1 MDTIVFFR
9 VYHHWEDP
17 KPYIALKGNPAP
29 DGCKAWI
36 RSLKGTRSHIC
47 WFKIQCHEF
56 IGYSTATERDI
67 AYLRSVVDEWLARAG
82 LFLDD
87 FTLGRIDYD
96 YNFYMSPNEF
106 RVLITTM
113 QQLSKR
119 IMRMNKWRSE
129 QKSTV
134 YYLSKSR
141 HAQLYRKDLERM
153 AKDLPVRE
161 VEINL
166 CRQEVQCHAARIKY
180 MKREYGLVR
189 DWENWVTPEMEAEYL
204 TTAEP
209 VFLSGDFYSMDGAVD
224 IIQASGLTPC
234 HKKRLTDMLAV
245 IQSGT
250 MDALKGYASRN
261 TILKYLTML
270 KDLNVNPLTIKTNF
284 ENNPCGITYIANPFF
299 KCKGF

>member
-1 MDTIVFFR
+1 MDTIDFFR

-129 QKSTV
+129 QKPTV

-141 HAQLYRKDLERM
+141 HAQFYRKDLERM
-153 AKDLPVRE
+153 AKDLPVR
-161 VEINL
+161 
-166 CRQEVQCHAARIKY
+166 
-180 MKREYGLVR
+180 
-189 DWENWVTPEMEAEYL
+189 
-204 TTAEP
+204 
-209 VFLSGDFYSMDGAVD
+209 
-224 IIQASGLTPC
+224 
-234 HKKRLTDMLAV
+234 
-245 IQSGT
+245 
-250 MDALKGYASRN
+250 
-261 TILKYLTML
+261 
-270 KDLNVNPLTIKTNF
+270 
-284 ENNPCGITYIANPFF
+284 
-299 KCKGF
+299 

>member
-1 MDTIVFFR
+1 M
-9 VYHHWEDP
+9 
-17 KPYIALKGNPAP
+17 
-29 DGCKAWI
+29 
-36 RSLKGTRSHIC
+36 
-47 WFKIQCHEF
+47 
-56 IGYSTATERDI
+56 
-67 AYLRSVVDEWLARAG
+67 
-82 LFLDD
+82 
-87 FTLGRIDYD
+87 
-96 YNFYMSPNEF
+96 
-106 RVLITTM
+106 
-113 QQLSKR
+113 
-119 IMRMNKWRSE
+119 
-129 QKSTV
+129 
-134 YYLSKSR
+134 
-141 HAQLYRKDLERM
+141 
-153 AKDLPVRE
+153 
-161 VEINL
+161 EINL

-299 KCKGF
+299 KCKGI